1 MSISEKIEPFS
12 DIKIREFLKDNA
24 DLVRSY
30 DINSLSDFFKEII
43 ELKSDIIN
51 EELVKLKDIYKVII
65 MDKGEER
72 SFFDYFVSNIDEK
85 SHAIVGKFININLE
99 KNTNFLDYHLSNK
112 IDLVHILLKN
122 EIIPNNRLM
131 KRWLAAHPTE
141 KDFINDN
148 GEPLCIKKGLSLLKN
163 RDLLEFLKKNKNY
176 FSVENII
183 GDEFYQKEIIY
194 KTCDEN
200 IKMIVTF
207 YEMQDFKEYLEEI
220 FKNAKVLTN
229 ECIIVMS
236 YLNDIDTIKNNV
248 RNNGGRMSYFA
259 RRIVDVQFEDVRDV
273 YLKVKMIW
281 SLLSGSI
288 EKRERDLS
296 YMVSSLNYFGEQNEK
311 ALEYIKD
318 IKNES
323 EAMNKIITKN
333 SSADIVEKTRK
344 RI

>member
-24 DLVRSY
+24 DLVRNY
-30 DINSLSDFFKEII
+30 DRDSLSDFLKEMI

-51 EELVKLKDIYKVII
+51 EELVKLKDIYKVVII
-65 MDKGEER
+65 DKGEEL
-72 SFFDYFVSNIDEK
+72 SFFDYFVSNMDEK
-85 SHAIVGKFININLE
+85 SHPVVGKFININLE
-99 KNTNFLDYHLSNK
+99 KNTDFLDYHLTNK

-122 EIIPNNRLM
+122 EIVPNKRLM
-131 KRWLAAHPTE
+131 KRWSAAHPTE
-141 KDFINDN
+141 KDFVDEN
-148 GEPLCIKKGLSLLKN
+148 GEPLCLKKGLLLLKN
-163 RDLLEFLKKNKNY
+163 KELLEFLNKNKYY

-183 GDEFYQKEIIY
+183 GNELYQKEIIY

-200 IKMIVTF
+200 MKAMLGF

-229 ECIIVMS
+229 ECVILMS
-236 YLNDIDTIKNNV
+236 FLNDIDDIKKNV
-248 RNNGGRMSYFA
+248 RNNGGRMSYFT
-259 RRIVDVQFEDVRDV
+259 RMIVGVQFDDLRSV

-281 SLLSGSI
+281 SSLSGSL

-296 YMVSSLNYFGEQNEK
+296 YMVSILNYFSEQNEN

-318 IKNES
+318 IRIES
-323 EAMNKIITKN
+323 EAMDKIMSKN
-333 SSADIVEKTRK
+333 SNANIAEKTRK